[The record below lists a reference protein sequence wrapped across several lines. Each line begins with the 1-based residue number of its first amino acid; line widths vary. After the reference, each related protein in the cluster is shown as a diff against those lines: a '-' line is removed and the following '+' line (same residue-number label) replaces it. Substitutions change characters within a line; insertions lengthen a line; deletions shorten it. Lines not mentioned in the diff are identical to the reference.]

1 MKLTRL
7 HCARDSP
14 GTHPGVGCHS
24 LLEGIFLSQ
33 GSNPRLSC
41 LLQWQVDSLHLSHRG
56 SPLNLVPAMCTEAAA
71 VPGVETG
78 QQIPLSLDLHWPIKY
93 LPSQAVQTV
102 ALHVSEVKRSVL
114 QSHPPCFKCSVA
126 SCGQVPGCWTEQ
138 MFEKSCHHQQFYW
151 TFHARSL
158 SGSRENT
165 CPREALHVLCESI
178 DICTF
183 CLFCFLSPKPRI

>member
-1 MKLTRL
+1 MRLGVHANLIQSCPTLCNAIDTVKLTRL

-56 SPLNLVPAMCTEAAA
+56 SPLNLFPAMCTEAAA

-93 LPSQAVQTV
+93 LPSQVV
-102 ALHVSEVKRSVL
+102 D
-114 QSHPPCFKCSVA
+114 
-126 SCGQVPGCWTEQ
+126 
-138 MFEKSCHHQQFYW
+138 
-151 TFHARSL
+151 
-158 SGSRENT
+158 SGSTRKWSKAFSSSVT
-165 CPREALHVLCESI
+165 PTMFQVLSCIMWPGARVLDRAAVWKVLSSSTILLDIPRQITEWL
-178 DICTF
+178 
-183 CLFCFLSPKPRI
+183 